1 LQEEAIPIQPTTTVA
16 TSSKLIRT
24 LIELAIIVAAVI
36 FGLLIRW
43 QVYEATL
50 VISGSMKP
58 TLQVGDRLLVD
69 HRTSLHHHYKRGDI
83 IIFDTPESWGDK
95 DVYIKRLIGLPGE
108 KIEIAMGHV
117 VINGEVLNEN
127 YLQETP
133 LEEDMPAVQLGPDE
147 YFVMGDNRNNSSDSR
162 EHGPIHDADVK
173 GRAIYVVAPFGRF
186 GQLPYVA
193 Y

>member
-1 LQEEAIPIQPTTTVA
+1 MQEEALPIQPTAAVA
-16 TSSKLIRT
+16 TSSKLTRT
-24 LIELAIIVAAVI
+24 LIELAIILAAVV

-69 HRTSLHHHYKRGDI
+69 HRASLHHHYKRGDI

-127 YLQETP
+127 YLAETP

-162 EHGPIHDADVK
+162 EHGPIHDSDVK
-173 GRAIYVVAPFGRF
+173 GRALYIVAPFGRF